1 MNKLVIRQRHLQTR
15 RTDYIVQKMFQTH
28 RRLPCE
34 MKSSVDR
41 DKFLRQEPK
50 AKWITVILKVKK
62 NLYSKG
68 NEAPFRIFRLR
79 IAACHLLGM
88 DFV

>member
-41 DKFLRQEPK
+41 DKFLRQKPK

-62 NLYSKG
+62 TCTAKVMRPPSEY
-68 NEAPFRIFRLR
+68 
-79 IAACHLLGM
+79 LG
-88 DFV
+88 